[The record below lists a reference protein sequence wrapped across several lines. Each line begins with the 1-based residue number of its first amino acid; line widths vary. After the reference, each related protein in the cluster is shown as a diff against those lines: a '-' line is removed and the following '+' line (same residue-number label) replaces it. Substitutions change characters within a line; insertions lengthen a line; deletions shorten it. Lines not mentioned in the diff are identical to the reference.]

1 MEYFVGLDVSL
12 RSVALCIVDARST
25 VCMERELLCEIDDI
39 ADCLNAFEHPIERIG
54 FEAGALSKH
63 LFFGLQDKGFD
74 IACMEARHCKRCG
87 TKQTRLTPKVLLRY
101 CAPAGSARC
110 I

>member
-12 RSVALCIVDARST
+12 RSVALCIVDARGN
-25 VCMERELLCEIDDI
+25 VRMERELPCEIDDI

-54 FEAGALSKH
+54 FEAGALSQH

-74 IACMEARHCKRCG
+74 IVCMEARQVSAALSPTETCNPTCRSKRP
-87 TKQTRLTPKVLLRY
+87 RRRVF
-101 CAPAGSARC
+101 
-110 I
+110 